1 MLPSPP
7 EPQCKGHQQCEAESA
22 GNDSGRP
29 AYSHRE
35 NPTRRG
41 AFCFSKADDSGGDGG
56 DREESERDVSHY
68 HRLTRAKG
76 CVQRLF
82 GLADKA
88 LCLSNLVR
96 TTLAIAGP

>member
-1 MLPSPP
+1 MLLSPP
-7 EPQCKGHQQCEAESA
+7 EPQCQGHQQCEAESA
-22 GNDSGRP
+22 DTDSRRP
-29 AYSHRE
+29 AYSRRE

-41 AFCFSKADDSGGDGG
+41 AFCFSKADYSGVDGG
-56 DREESERDVSHY
+56 DRENSERDVSHY

-82 GLADKA
+82 GLADTA
-88 LCLSNLVR
+88 LWLSNLVR